1 MTNVWIVMT
10 SINRPTPA
18 VAEFAEIARANGG
31 GLVVVGDTKSPTD
44 WHHDGAVFLSIDEQK
59 RLYGA
64 LADAIP
70 TRSYARKNLGY
81 LYAMANGAR
90 VIIDTDDDNRPM
102 PSFPS
107 AFSQGTDGVRVGGAD
122 WVNVYRYF
130 TAANV
135 WPRGLPL
142 DRVREEGNKQAAGQ
156 AHCPIQQYLADLDP
170 DVDAIYRL
178 LEPAPLRFRA
188 DAETVILED
197 GTFCPFNSQNT
208 VIFPDAFEL
217 TYLPCFVNFRM
228 TDIWRSFVAQRVLWE
243 QGHRLA
249 FRGPTVY
256 QERNQHDLMKDFEDE
271 VVGYLHNKR
280 IGEALRATPLS
291 GLSRVDAV
299 ARCYAALRDLG
310 LVKDAELEVLRL
322 WTEAR
327 ARVAR

>member
-1 MTNVWIVMT
+1 VTNVWIVMT

-18 VAEFAEIARANGG
+18 VAEFAAIARAAGG
-31 GLVVVGDTKSPTD
+31 GLVVVGDTKSPAD
-44 WHHDGAVFLSIDEQK
+44 WRHDGAVFLSIDEQK

-81 LYAMANGAR
+81 LYAMSQGAR
-90 VIIDTDDDNRPM
+90 DIVDTDDDNRPM
-102 PSFPS
+102 PAFPS
-107 AFSQGTDGVRVGGAD
+107 AFSETTTGAQVGGAD

-130 TAANV
+130 SPANV

-142 DRVREEGNKQAAGQ
+142 DRVREQGRKGASGPAT
-156 AHCPIQQYLADLDP
+156 CPIQQYLADLDP

-188 DAETVILED
+188 DAEPVILD
-197 GTFCPFNSQNT
+197 AGTFCPFNSQNT

-217 TYLPCFVNFRM
+217 TYLPCFVSFRM

-249 FRGPTVY
+249 FLRPTVY
-256 QERNQHDLMKDFEDE
+256 QERNEHDLMKDFEDE

-280 IGEALRATPLS
+280 IGEALRATPLA
-291 GLSRVDAV
+291 GLLRVNAV
-299 ARCYAALRDLG
+299 ARCYGTLRELG

-322 WTEAR
+322 WNEAR
-327 ARVAR
+327 GRVMR